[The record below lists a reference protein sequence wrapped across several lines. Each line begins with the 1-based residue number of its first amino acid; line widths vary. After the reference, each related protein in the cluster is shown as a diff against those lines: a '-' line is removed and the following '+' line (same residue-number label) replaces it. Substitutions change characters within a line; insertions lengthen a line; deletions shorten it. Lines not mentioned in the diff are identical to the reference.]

1 MTSEDNKFKNGK
13 NHRIVSDDDSKT
25 DYGSTTLPLSYR
37 MSKHKAYWKIYKNG
51 KGNFLSVFEIFDEF
65 GFEKIRIELVE
76 LYPCN
81 SKQELKQRE
90 RHYIESNICV
100 NRFIPSRLKSETYKI
115 WVGNNKDR
123 VREIARASYH
133 KHSEEVNA
141 RFWEKVS
148 CKLCRKMICR
158 NSLTRHIRIMH
169 A

>member
-13 NHRIVSDDDSKT
+13 IYRIVSDDDSKT
-25 DYGSTTLPLSYR
+25 YYGRTTLPLSYR
-37 MSKHKAYWKIYKNG
+37 MSYHKAYWKTFKNG
-51 KGNFLSVFEIFDEF
+51 KGNFLSAFEIFDEF

-115 WVGNNKDR
+115 WAKNNIDR
-123 VREIARASYH
+123 VREIGRESYYRRIDKNTAR
-133 KHSEEVNA
+133 V
-141 RFWEKVS
+141 REKVECS
-148 CKLCRKMICR
+148 ICKKMLCRDCL
-158 NSLTRHIRIMH
+158 SRHIKMMH
-169 A
+169 T